1 VIDEA
6 VQPLLDG
13 FVTSVRSVAAVK
25 AVWLHGSLALG
36 DYQLGRSDL
45 DVIVVVSE
53 PPPPAVAD
61 VHRALIRSDPLASKL
76 HCSYMTDLA
85 DLSVRHPTFA
95 QERYFDRPVTP
106 VTRRELAIGNRT
118 LFGPTPAELLP
129 AVTDEELFAFVR
141 RDLREFWLPATRKR
155 ANWYA
160 DIWVDLGLLTIA
172 RAHVT
177 LATGDLITKRAAFD
191 VLPRL
196 GAPADVVED
205 VRRRRYGSDVRTG
218 PWWRHT
224 RAGLARR
231 FARTAI
237 PAVLEPVRGSVD
249 R

>member
-1 VIDEA
+1 MIDEA
-6 VQPLLDG
+6 VQRLLDG
-13 FVTSVRSVAAVK
+13 FVTSVRSVAAVE

-45 DVIVVVSE
+45 DVIVVVSA
-53 PPPPAVAD
+53 PPPPAVED
-61 VHRALIRSDPLASKL
+61 VHRRLIQANPLAAKL
-76 HCSYMTDLA
+76 HCSYMTNLA

-95 QERYFDRPVTP
+95 HQRYFDRPVTP
-106 VTRRELAIGNRT
+106 VTRRELATGNRT
-118 LFGPTPAELLP
+118 LFGPAPAELLP
-129 AVTDEELFAFVR
+129 AVSDEELFAFVR
-141 RDLREFWLPATRKR
+141 SDLHDFWLPATRKR
-155 ANWYA
+155 GHWYE
-160 DIWVDLGLLTIA
+160 DVWVDLSLLTIA

-205 VRRRRYGSDVRTG
+205 IRRRRYGPEFRTG

-231 FARTAI
+231 FVSTAI
-237 PAVLEPVRGSVD
+237 PAVLGSSLSS

>member
-6 VQPLLDG
+6 VQHLLDG
-13 FVTSVRSVAAVK
+13 FVTSVREVAAVE

-45 DVIVVVSE
+45 DVIVVTSS

-61 VHRALIRSDPLASKL
+61 VHRQLIRDLPLAAKL
-76 HCSYMTDLA
+76 HCSYMTELA
-85 DLSVRHPTFA
+85 DVSVRHPTFA
-95 QERYFDRPVTP
+95 HEEYFDRPVTP

-129 AVTDEELFAFVR
+129 PVTDEELFAFVR
-141 RDLREFWLPATRKR
+141 RDLQEFWLPATAKR
-155 ANWYA
+155 SNWYA
-160 DIWVDLGLLTIA
+160 DIWVDLSLLTIA

-177 LATGDLITKRAAFD
+177 LATGDLITKRTAFD

-205 VRRRRYGSDVRTG
+205 IRRRRYGPEFRTG
-218 PWWRHT
+218 LWWRHT
-224 RAGLARR
+224 RAVLTRR
-231 FARTAI
+231 FVRTAI
-237 PAVLEPVRGSVD
+237 PAVLS
-249 R
+249 

>member
-1 VIDEA
+1 MIDEA

-13 FVTSVRSVAAVK
+13 FVTSVREVAKVR

-53 PPPPAVAD
+53 PPPPSVAEM
-61 VHRALIRSDPLASKL
+61 HRQLIRSYPLADKL

-95 QERYFDRPVTP
+95 HQRYFDRPVTP

-118 LFGPTPAELLP
+118 LFGQAPAELLP
-129 AVTDEELFAFVR
+129 PVSDEELFEFVR

-155 ANWYA
+155 GNWYA
-160 DIWVDLGLLTIA
+160 DIWVDLSLLTIA

-205 VRRRRYGSDVRTG
+205 IRRRRYGSDVRTG

-231 FARTAI
+231 FVRTAI
-237 PAVLEPVRGSVD
+237 PAILKQPVS
-249 R
+249 

>member
-6 VQPLLDG
+6 VRPLLDG
-13 FVTSVRSVAAVK
+13 FVTSVRSVADVE

-36 DYQLGRSDL
+36 DYQVGRSDL
-45 DVIVVVSE
+45 DVIAVVSS

-61 VHRALIRSDPLASKL
+61 VHRELISRDPLAAKL
-76 HCSYMTDLA
+76 HCSYMLTSQLA

-95 QERYFDRPVTP
+95 QGEYFDRPVTP

-118 LFGPTPAELLP
+118 LYGPAPAELLP
-129 AVTDEELFAFVR
+129 PVSDDELFAFIR
-141 RDLREFWLPATRKR
+141 RDLRGFWLPAAWKRKP
-155 ANWYA
+155 WYH

-177 LATGDLITKRAAFD
+177 LATGDLITKRAAFE

-205 VRRRRYGSDVRTG
+205 IRRRRYSSDVRTG

-224 RAGLARR
+224 RAVLARR
-231 FARTAI
+231 FALTAI
-237 PAVLEPVRGSVD
+237 PAILS
-249 R
+249 

>member
-1 VIDEA
+1 MIDEA
-6 VQPLLDG
+6 VQPVLDG
-13 FVTSVRSVAAVK
+13 FVSSVRKVAAVE
-25 AVWLHGSLALG
+25 AIWLHGSLALG

-45 DVIVVVSE
+45 DVIVVTSS

-61 VHRALIRSDPLASKL
+61 VHRQLIRDFPLAAKL
-76 HCSYMTDLA
+76 HCSYMTELA

-95 QERYFDRPVTP
+95 HRRYFDRPVTP

-129 AVTDEELFAFVR
+129 VVSDEELFAFIR
-141 RDLREFWLPATRKR
+141 RDLNDFWLPATRKR
-155 ANWYA
+155 TNWYA
-160 DIWVDLGLLTIA
+160 DIWVDLSLLTIA

-191 VLPRL
+191 VLPYL

-205 VRRRRYGSDVRTG
+205 IRRRRYGPEFRTG

-224 RAGLARR
+224 RAGLTRR
-231 FARTAI
+231 FVSTAI
-237 PAVLEPVRGSVD
+237 PAVLGSPLSS

>member
-13 FVTSVRSVAAVK
+13 FVASVRSVADVR

-45 DVIVVVSE
+45 DVIVVVSS
-53 PPPPAVAD
+53 PPPPAVED
-61 VHRALIRSDPLASKL
+61 VHRELIQANPLATKL

-95 QERYFDRPVTP
+95 HQRYFDRPVTP

-118 LFGPTPAELLP
+118 LFGPAPAELLP
-129 AVTDEELFAFVR
+129 AVSDEELFDFVR
-141 RDLREFWLPATRKR
+141 RDLREFWLPVTRKR
-155 ANWYA
+155 GHWYN
-160 DIWVDLGLLTIA
+160 DVWVDLCLLTIA

-191 VLPRL
+191 ILPRL

-205 VRRRRYGSDVRTG
+205 IRRRRYGPGHRTG

-237 PAVLEPVRGSVD
+237 PAVLS
-249 R
+249 

>member
-13 FVTSVRSVAAVK
+13 FVTSVREVAAVE

-45 DVIVVVSE
+45 DVIAVVSE
-53 PPPPAVAD
+53 PPSPAVAD
-61 VHRALIRSDPLASKL
+61 MHRELIRADPLAAKL
-76 HCSYMTDLA
+76 HCSYMQTSQLA
-85 DLSVRHPTFA
+85 DLSIRHQTFA
-95 QERYFDRPVTP
+95 QGRYFDRPVTP

-118 LFGPTPAELLP
+118 LYGPAPSELLP
-129 AVTDEELFAFVR
+129 PTTDEELFAFIR
-141 RDLREFWLPATRKR
+141 RDLRQFWLPATRKR
-155 ANWYA
+155 SNWYA
-160 DIWVDLGLLTIA
+160 DIWVDLSLLTIA

-205 VRRRRYGSDVRTG
+205 IRRRRYGTDVRTG

-224 RAGLARR
+224 RAGLTRR
-231 FARTAI
+231 FVRTAI
-237 PAVLEPVRGSVD
+237 PAVLGR
-249 R
+249 

>member
-1 VIDEA
+1 MIDEA

-13 FVTSVRSVAAVK
+13 FVRSVRSAAAVE

-53 PPPPAVAD
+53 PPSPAIAD
-61 VHRALIRSDPLASKL
+61 VHRALIRTDPLAAKL
-76 HCSYMTDLA
+76 HCSYMAVDRLA
-85 DLSVRHPTFA
+85 DPSVRHPTFA
-95 QERYFDRPVTP
+95 QGRYFDRPVTP

-118 LFGPTPAELLP
+118 LFGPAPAELLP
-129 AVTDEELFAFVR
+129 ATTDEELFAFVR
-141 RDLREFWLPATRKR
+141 RDLREFWLPATRR
-155 ANWYA
+155 RTPWYA
-160 DIWVDLGLLTIA
+160 DIWVDLGLLTVA

-205 VRRRRYGSDVRTG
+205 IRRRRYTDDVRTG

-231 FARTAI
+231 FVRTAV
-237 PAVLEPVRGSVD
+237 PRMLS
-249 R
+249 

>member
-1 VIDEA
+1 MIDEA

-13 FVTSVRSVAAVK
+13 FVASVREVAAVE
-25 AVWLHGSLALG
+25 AIWLHGSLALG

-45 DVIVVVSE
+45 DVVAVVSS
-53 PPPPAVAD
+53 PPTPAVAEL
-61 VHRALIRSDPLASKL
+61 HQELMRSDPLAAKL
-76 HCSYMTDLA
+76 HCSYMLRSQLA
-85 DLSVRHPTFA
+85 DPSVRHPTFA
-95 QERYFDRPVTP
+95 QGRYFDRPVTP

-118 LFGPTPAELLP
+118 LFGPAPAGLLP
-129 AVTDEELFAFVR
+129 PTTDDELFAFIR

-155 ANWYA
+155 SNWYA

-205 VRRRRYGSDVRTG
+205 IRRRRYGPAFRTG

-224 RAGLARR
+224 RAGLTRR
-231 FARTAI
+231 FVRTAI
-237 PAVLEPVRGSVD
+237 PAVLSSR
-249 R
+249 

>member
-1 VIDEA
+1 MIDEA

-13 FVTSVRSVAAVK
+13 FVTSVRAVAEVR

-53 PPPPAVAD
+53 PPPPSVAE
-61 VHRALIRSDPLASKL
+61 VHRELIRSNPLAVKL

-95 QERYFDRPVTP
+95 HQRYFDRPVTP
-106 VTRRELAIGNRT
+106 VTRRELAIGNRS
-118 LFGPTPAELLP
+118 LFGPVPGELLP
-129 AVTDEELFAFVR
+129 PVSDEELFAFVR
-141 RDLREFWLPATRKR
+141 RDLRDFWYPVTRKR
-155 ANWYA
+155 TPWYR
-160 DIWVDLGLLTIA
+160 DIWVDLSLLTLA

-177 LATGDLITKRAAFD
+177 LATGDLITKRAALD

-196 GAPADVVED
+196 GAPVGVVED
-205 VRRRRYGSDVRTG
+205 IRRRRYEPESRVG

-224 RAGLARR
+224 RAGLTRR
-231 FARTAI
+231 FLRTAI
-237 PAVLEPVRGSVD
+237 PTVLS
-249 R
+249 

>member
-1 VIDEA
+1 MIDEA
-6 VQPLLDG
+6 VRPLLDG
-13 FVTSVRSVAAVK
+13 FVVSVRSVADVE

-45 DVIVVVSE
+45 DVIAVLSS

-61 VHRALIRSDPLASKL
+61 VHRELISQDPLAAKL
-76 HCSYMTDLA
+76 HCSYMLTSQLA
-85 DLSVRHPTFA
+85 DVSVRHPTFA
-95 QERYFDRPVTP
+95 QGEYFDRPVTP

-118 LFGPTPAELLP
+118 LYGPAPAELLP
-129 AVTDEELFAFVR
+129 PVSDDELFAFVR
-141 RDLREFWLPATRKR
+141 RDLREFWLPATWKRKP
-155 ANWYA
+155 WYH

-205 VRRRRYGSDVRTG
+205 IRRRRYSSDVRTG

-224 RAGLARR
+224 RAVLARR

-237 PAVLEPVRGSVD
+237 PAILS
-249 R
+249 

>member
-1 VIDEA
+1 MIDEA
-6 VQPLLDG
+6 VQPVLDG
-13 FVTSVRSVAAVK
+13 FVSSIRKVAAVE

-45 DVIVVVSE
+45 DVIVVTSSS
-53 PPPPAVAD
+53 PPPAVAD
-61 VHRALIRSDPLASKL
+61 VHRQLIRDFPLAAKL
-76 HCSYMTDLA
+76 HCSYMTELA

-95 QERYFDRPVTP
+95 HQRYFDRPVTP

-129 AVTDEELFAFVR
+129 VVSDEELFAFIR
-141 RDLREFWLPATRKR
+141 RDLNDFWLPATRKR
-155 ANWYA
+155 TNWYA
-160 DIWVDLGLLTIA
+160 DIWVDLSLLTIA

-191 VLPRL
+191 VLPYL

-205 VRRRRYGSDVRTG
+205 IRRRRYGPEFRTG

-224 RAGLARR
+224 RAGLTRR
-231 FARTAI
+231 FVSTAI
-237 PAVLEPVRGSVD
+237 PAVLGSPLSS

>member
-1 VIDEA
+1 MIDEA
-6 VQPLLDG
+6 VQPLLGG
-13 FVTSVRSVAAVK
+13 FVSSVRAVAAVE

-53 PPPPAVAD
+53 PPPPAVAEL
-61 VHRALIRSDPLASKL
+61 HRELIRSDPLAAKL
-76 HCSYMTDLA
+76 HCSYMTDLS
-85 DLSVRHPTFA
+85 DPSVRHPTFA
-95 QERYFDRPVTP
+95 QGRYFDRPVTP

-118 LFGPTPAELLP
+118 LFGPAPAELLP
-129 AVTDEELFAFVR
+129 ATTDEELFGFVR
-141 RDLREFWLPATRKR
+141 RDLREFWLPVTRKR
-155 ANWYA
+155 TPWYA
-160 DIWVDLGLLTIA
+160 DIWVDLSLLTIA

-205 VRRRRYGSDVRTG
+205 IRRRRYTDEVRTG

-224 RAGLARR
+224 RAGLTRR
-231 FARTAI
+231 FVQTAI
-237 PAVLEPVRGSVD
+237 PAVLS
-249 R
+249 

>member
-1 VIDEA
+1 MIDEA

-13 FVTSVRSVAAVK
+13 FVTSVREVADVK

-53 PPPPAVAD
+53 PPPDSVAEM
-61 VHRALIRSDPLASKL
+61 HRELMRSDPLATKL

-118 LFGPTPAELLP
+118 LFGPAPAELLP
-129 AVTDEELFAFVR
+129 PVSDEELFEFVC
-141 RDLREFWLPATRKR
+141 RDLREFWLPVTRKR
-155 ANWYA
+155 TPWYR
-160 DIWVDLGLLTIA
+160 DIWVDLSLLTIA

-177 LATGDLITKRAAFD
+177 LATGDLITKRAALD
-191 VLPRL
+191 ILPRL

-205 VRRRRYGSDVRTG
+205 IRRRRYADEVRTG

-224 RAGLARR
+224 RAGLTRR
-231 FARTAI
+231 FVRTAI
-237 PAVLEPVRGSVD
+237 PAVLS
-249 R
+249 

>member
-1 VIDEA
+1 MIDEA
-6 VQPLLDG
+6 VQPVLDG
-13 FVTSVRSVAAVK
+13 FVSSIRKVAAVE

-45 DVIVVVSE
+45 DVIVVTSSA
-53 PPPPAVAD
+53 PPPAVAD
-61 VHRALIRSDPLASKL
+61 VHRQLIRDFPLAAKL
-76 HCSYMTDLA
+76 HCSYMTELA

-95 QERYFDRPVTP
+95 HQRYFDRPVTP

-129 AVTDEELFAFVR
+129 VVSDEELFAFIR
-141 RDLREFWLPATRKR
+141 RDLNDFWLPATRKR
-155 ANWYA
+155 TNWYA
-160 DIWVDLGLLTIA
+160 DIWVDLSLLTIA

-191 VLPRL
+191 VLPYL

-205 VRRRRYGSDVRTG
+205 IRRRRYGPEFRTG

-224 RAGLARR
+224 RAGLTRR
-231 FARTAI
+231 FVSTAI
-237 PAVLEPVRGSVD
+237 PAVLGSPLSS

>member
-1 VIDEA
+1 MG
-6 VQPLLDG
+6 G
-13 FVTSVRSVAAVK
+13 FVTSVRSVAAVE

-45 DVIVVVSE
+45 DVVAVVSA
-53 PPPPAVAD
+53 PVSSAVAD
-61 VHRALIRSDPLASKL
+61 VHQELISRDPLAEKL
-76 HCSYMTDLA
+76 HCSYMLTSQLA

-95 QERYFDRPVTP
+95 QGRYFDRPVTP

-118 LFGPTPAELLP
+118 LYGPAPAELLP

-141 RDLREFWLPATRKR
+141 RDLREFWLPVTWKRKP
-155 ANWYA
+155 WYR
-160 DIWVDLGLLTIA
+160 DVWVDLGLLTVA

-205 VRRRRYGSDVRTG
+205 IRRRRYGPAFRTG

-224 RAGLARR
+224 RASLTRR
-231 FARTAI
+231 FLRTAI
-237 PAVLEPVRGSVD
+237 PATLS
-249 R
+249 

>member
-1 VIDEA
+1 MIDEA
-6 VQPLLDG
+6 VQQLLDG
-13 FVTSVRSVAAVK
+13 FVTSVREVAAVE

-45 DVIVVVSE
+45 DVIVVTSS

-61 VHRALIRSDPLASKL
+61 VHRQLIRNSPLAAKL

-95 QERYFDRPVTP
+95 QKRYFDRPVTP

-129 AVTDEELFAFVR
+129 ATTDEELFAFVR

-155 ANWYA
+155 TNWYA
-160 DIWVDLGLLTIA
+160 DIWVDLSLLTLA

-177 LATGDLITKRAAFD
+177 LATGDLITKRAALD
-191 VLPRL
+191 VLPGL
-196 GAPADVVED
+196 GAPASVIDD
-205 VRRRRYGSDVRTG
+205 IRARRYGPAPRTL
-218 PWWRHT
+218 PWWRHRRGVLT
-224 RAGLARR
+224 RR
-231 FARTAI
+231 FVSTAI
-237 PAVLEPVRGSVD
+237 PAVLS
-249 R
+249 